1 MRASTNQTLQL
12 DRRAALPALARS
24 YWFKQAV
31 PQESAPQGL
40 RGRHSVDIA
49 IVGGGFVG
57 LWTALAAKAMQPTA
71 RVMVLERDLCG
82 GGASGRNGGFAMSWW
97 PKISTLLSMAGRDEA
112 LRLAL
117 ASERAIGELERFCL
131 ARGVDAHFVRGGWF
145 WTATTEAQRGAW
157 ASTLQACQRVGHQPF
172 TAVAPDEL
180 ARRTGSPVHLEGI
193 FDTATAT
200 VQPALLARG
209 LRQAALD
216 DGIEVYEG
224 SAVRTLHTGAPA
236 VLGLDEAEVRAGT
249 VVLANNVW
257 AAAIPE
263 LAPLITPVNSALVVT
278 EPIGERLQGLGWRG
292 NEAITDSQLLVG
304 YYRKTRD
311 GRLVFGK
318 GSGALSSGGRIGQVF
333 SRDPG
338 TEALTEADFRR
349 TYPELRDVAIAQ
361 AWAGPIDRTYDSLP
375 VFGRL
380 RGADHI
386 CYGIG
391 WSGNGVA
398 PSWVGGQILA
408 SLALDRKNEWS
419 ESALVGR
426 ECRKFPPEPIRFM
439 GGTLVRNAVLR
450 KERDEA
456 LGRKPAWLDTRLATL
471 APAGLEDKS

>member
-1 MRASTNQTLQL
+1 M
-12 DRRAALPALARS
+12 
-24 YWFKQAV
+24 
-31 PQESAPQGL
+31 
-40 RGRHSVDIA
+40 
-49 IVGGGFVG
+49 
-57 LWTALAAKAMQPTA
+57 
-71 RVMVLERDLCG
+71 
-82 GGASGRNGGFAMSWW
+82 
-97 PKISTLLSMAGRDEA
+97 
-112 LRLAL
+112 
-117 ASERAIGELERFCL
+117 
-131 ARGVDAHFVRGGWF
+131 
-145 WTATTEAQRGAW
+145 
-157 ASTLQACQRVGHQPF
+157 
-172 TAVAPDEL
+172 
-180 ARRTGSPVHLEGI
+180 
-193 FDTATAT
+193 
-200 VQPALLARG
+200 
-209 LRQAALD
+209 
-216 DGIEVYEG
+216 
-224 SAVRTLHTGAPA
+224 
-236 VLGLDEAEVRAGT
+236 RAGT

-278 EPIGERLQGLGWRG
+278 EPIGERLQELGWRG

-408 SLALDRKNEWS
+408 SLALGRKNEWS

>member
-71 RVMVLERDLCG
+71 RVIVLERDLCG

-157 ASTLQACQRVGHQPF
+157 ASTLQACERVGHQPF

-224 SAVRTLHTGAPA
+224 SAVRTLHT
-236 VLGLDEAEVRAGT
+236 
-249 VVLANNVW
+249 
-257 AAAIPE
+257 
-263 LAPLITPVNSALVVT
+263 
-278 EPIGERLQGLGWRG
+278 
-292 NEAITDSQLLVG
+292 
-304 YYRKTRD
+304 
-311 GRLVFGK
+311 
-318 GSGALSSGGRIGQVF
+318 
-333 SRDPG
+333 
-338 TEALTEADFRR
+338 
-349 TYPELRDVAIAQ
+349 
-361 AWAGPIDRTYDSLP
+361 
-375 VFGRL
+375 
-380 RGADHI
+380 
-386 CYGIG
+386 
-391 WSGNGVA
+391 
-398 PSWVGGQILA
+398 
-408 SLALDRKNEWS
+408 
-419 ESALVGR
+419 
-426 ECRKFPPEPIRFM
+426 
-439 GGTLVRNAVLR
+439 
-450 KERDEA
+450 
-456 LGRKPAWLDTRLATL
+456 
-471 APAGLEDKS
+471 